1 MLNKRLNLQMQELSV
16 IQKTYDLIKWY
27 VPILNRLPK
36 NHKYTLGTRT
46 TEMLYQI
53 LEDLIRTKFAKQKQE
68 KLEEINIS
76 LTCLRYQT
84 RLLYDFSLFQF
95 SVTNLSAI
103 RSMILAKKLAD
114 GTKAYSK
121 KDETPWQF
129 IPRSYCI

>member
-84 RLLYDFSLFQF
+84 RLLYDFSLF
-95 SVTNLSAI
+95 SVQRYEFVSNQIDDIGKEIGGWNKSLQQ
-103 RSMILAKKLAD
+103 KK
-114 GTKAYSK
+114 
-121 KDETPWQF
+121 
-129 IPRSYCI
+129 

>member
-1 MLNKRLNLQMQELSV
+1 MQELSV

-84 RLLYDFSLFQF
+84 RLLYDFSLF
-95 SVTNLSAI
+95 SVQRYEFVSNQIDDIGKEIGGWNKSLQQK
-103 RSMILAKKLAD
+103 R
-114 GTKAYSK
+114 
-121 KDETPWQF
+121 
-129 IPRSYCI
+129 

>member
-84 RLLYDFSLFQF
+84 RLLYDFSLF
-95 SVTNLSAI
+95 SVQRYEFVSNQIDDIGKEIGGWNKSLQQK
-103 RSMILAKKLAD
+103 R
-114 GTKAYSK
+114 
-121 KDETPWQF
+121 
-129 IPRSYCI
+129 